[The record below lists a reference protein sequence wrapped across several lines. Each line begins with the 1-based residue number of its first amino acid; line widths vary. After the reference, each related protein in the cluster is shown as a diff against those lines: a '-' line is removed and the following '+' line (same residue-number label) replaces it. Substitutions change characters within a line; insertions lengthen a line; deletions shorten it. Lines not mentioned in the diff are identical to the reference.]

1 MALAIAKFDE
11 VNQIPQDSPIQ
22 YLAATMKEAEQLSLE
37 NETNANNSMKPI
49 YSQQNDMLHRIL
61 VTVALV
67 YMEYASKGVLQL
79 TKIQKTNI
87 SKKVFNELQNDFR
100 ILGKA
105 EVEKI
110 SDILLSTYSNTYSK
124 STDMLGKELNSPSQK
139 DIKKAINKKIDGK
152 LFSDRTWNNKDKLLK
167 KLKKLIDDV
176 LNGKMTIDEAGDYIK
191 KVFGSS
197 AKDSYRLM
205 ITEVMRAQAQ
215 GSIEAAKR
223 LGIKRHMW
231 NAKFENT
238 CDYCK
243 RMHGKIFD
251 IDDTEAPTIPVHPY
265 CKCIWVNIAN
275 DDTNNGNDGI
285 LNNRKWLES
294 SFSTEKKFNKHIE
307 KHLNQYGDITPE
319 EYLNSAR
326 ELLAAPLSDDIEG
339 FVSEVGFIFK
349 YRKSTNDFAVGR
361 PDGNI
366 STFYKPDLGLEYWK
380 GEMNQHGGT
389 KKV

>member
-110 SDILLSTYSNTYSK
+110 SDILLSTYSNTYSR

-215 GSIEAAKR
+215 ASIEAAKR

-265 CKCIWVNIAN
+265 CKCIWVNIPN
-275 DDTNNGNDGI
+275 IDTNSKNDGI
-285 LNNRKWLES
+285 INNKEWLKS
-294 SFSTEKKFNKHIE
+294 NFPTEKKFNKHIE
-307 KHLNQYGDITPE
+307 KHLGEYGDINPK
-319 EYLNSAR
+319 EYLNIAR
-326 ELLAAPLSDDIEG
+326 KLLSESLSDDVEG
-339 FVSEVGFIFK
+339 FVSKEGFLFK
-349 YRKSTNDFAVGR
+349 YRKSTNDFAIGR
-361 PDGNI
+361 ADGKI
-366 STFYKPDLGLEYWK
+366 STLFKPKEGYKYWLQQIQEYK
-380 GEMNQHGGT
+380 E
-389 KKV
+389 V